1 MASATVRSRSSCL
14 WIGDPQSNRAQ
25 FFEQARQAQGL
36 APSFQI
42 SYAQLLQSG
51 LPQGRIWDEV
61 RLESAGKSLELERAF
76 IEYGGDLSF
85 GQDPLEHGRLYAPAS
100 WYRGFC
106 RMLRQLPPD
115 LPYHNAPAEI
125 EVLFDKR
132 RTHQRLTQA
141 GLAVAPSLGPISN
154 YQELRQAL
162 EREGVERAFL
172 KVFCGSSCSGS
183 VAYLR
188 GDEVCFTTVERASPG
203 RYFNSRRVRRY
214 PKPVAVEIIDWL
226 GSQGLQAEVWL
237 PKARSQGLPFD
248 LRLVTIAGK
257 VRQRVMRQG
266 HTPMLGLHLGS
277 RRGDLQALDL
287 WLGDSARARIE
298 ELAEAVAALFPGCLY
313 LGVDILI
320 QPDKTPVVLEVNAFG
335 DLLPG
340 VLWQG
345 MDTYTTELWARN
357 SA

>member
-1 MASATVRSRSSCL
+1 M
-14 WIGDPQSNRAQ
+14 
-25 FFEQARQAQGL
+25 
-36 APSFQI
+36 

-51 LPQGRIWDEV
+51 LPPGQTWDEV

-76 IEYGGDLSF
+76 VEYGGDRSF
-85 GQDPLEHGRLYAPAS
+85 CQQPLEHGRLYAPAS

-115 LPYHNAPAEI
+115 LAYHNSPSEI

-132 RTHQRLTQA
+132 QTHQRLTRA
-141 GLAVAPSLGPISN
+141 GLPVAPSLGPVST

-162 EREGVERAFL
+162 EREGVDRAFL

-183 VAYLR
+183 VAYLK
-188 GDEVCFTTVERASPG
+188 GDEVCFTTVERAANG
-203 RYFNSRRVRRY
+203 RYYNSRRVRRY
-214 PKPVAVEIIDWL
+214 SGQVAAEIIDWL
-226 GSQGLQAEVWL
+226 GGQGLQAEVWL
-237 PKARSQGLPFD
+237 PKARLQGLPFD
-248 LRLVTIAGK
+248 LRLVTIAGQ
-257 VRQRVMRQG
+257 VCHRVMRQG

-277 RRGDLQALDL
+277 RRGDLQALDR
-287 WLGDSARARIE
+287 WLGERARARVD
-298 ELAEAVAALFPGCLY
+298 ELARAVATLFPGCLY
-313 LGVDILI
+313 LGIDLLI
-320 QPDKTPVVLEVNAFG
+320 RPDKTPVVIEVNAFG

-345 MDTYTTELWARN
+345 MDTYTAELLARN